1 MRLESAIGMAI
12 HHRHEE
18 PALIV
23 ALVTLVAMAAHA
35 TALRSGLIWL
45 DHAHIEDGLALAPLR
60 AWQTLFE
67 QGFAGTGYY
76 RPLVALSLSLDAAL
90 THASW
95 IFHASSVTWH
105 AAAAALT
112 SVAASSFGLSR
123 RAALGAGV
131 LFAVH
136 PLSSLVAGT
145 IAFRSEAMIATALLA
160 LVVLHRQRHP
170 LAALALLCGALTKET
185 ALVLGPMF
193 LVALELDAPSP
204 RPPVSQR
211 ARLWLWE
218 GAALGAAVGLRS
230 RFAPHWRASF
240 APLAPSDAIGTRLAA
255 LGKSATRVLA
265 PVDNTVCDTFPVT
278 SFVSF
283 ASLIGIAVAAGLAYL
298 AYKRRGPALLL
309 LVAILPSLQLVPVM
323 RWWSPHYVYIALAF
337 TSMLIAEYVCTR
349 STAAQRVAAFGL
361 AMLGALT
368 LITDLRFESDTTLWE
383 EEVSADRTCREGHFY
398 LAEVARAF
406 RRWDDAASSYERA
419 LETSSGVLSY
429 VDRVPALQNLGAVRL
444 EQGRFADAR
453 VAFRTAIDAV
463 ADEGHRRLLL
473 HNLAT
478 TELRA
483 GNAEEAARLLEDEVS
498 RSDALEASI
507 FIRARAIESLGRA
520 EEARALFRRL
530 QSRVAPR
537 R

>member
-1 MRLESAIGMAI
+1 MAI
-12 HHRHEE
+12 HQRHEE
-18 PALIV
+18 PAVIV
-23 ALVTLVAMAAHA
+23 ALVMLVAIAAHA
-35 TALRSGLIWL
+35 AALRSGFIWL
-45 DHAHIEDGLALAPLR
+45 DHAHIEDGIALAPFR
-60 AWQTLFE
+60 AWPTLFQ

-76 RPLVALSLSLDAAL
+76 RPLMALSLSLDAAL

-95 IFHASSVTWH
+95 LFHASSVMWH

-112 SVAASSFGLSR
+112 SVAALSLGLSR
-123 RAALGAGV
+123 RAALGAGL

-145 IAFRSEAMIATALLA
+145 IAFRSEAMIATALLT
-160 LVVLHRQRHP
+160 LVVLHRQGHP
-170 LAALALLCGALTKET
+170 LAALALLFGALTKET
-185 ALVLGPMF
+185 ALILGPMF
-193 LVALELDAPSP
+193 VVDLELDAPSP
-204 RPPVSQR
+204 RPPFLRR

-218 GAALGAAVGLRS
+218 AAALGAAVGLRL
-230 RFAPHWRASF
+230 RFAPHWRATF
-240 APLAPSDAIGTRLAA
+240 APLAPSDALGTRLAA

-278 SFVSF
+278 SLLSF
-283 ASLIGIAVAAGLAYL
+283 ASLIGLAVTAGLAYL

-309 LVAILPSLQLVPVM
+309 LIAILPSLQLVPVM

-337 TSMLIAEYVCTR
+337 AAMLIAEYACTR
-349 STAAQRVAAFGL
+349 STAVQRVAAFGL

-368 LITDLRFESDTTLWE
+368 LITDLRFESDATLWG
-383 EEVSADRTCREGHFY
+383 EEVSADPTCREGHFY
-398 LAEVARAF
+398 LAEVARMEG
-406 RRWDDAASSYERA
+406 RWDDAASSYERA
-419 LETSSGVLSY
+419 LETSSNVLGY

-444 EQGRFADAR
+444 EQGRFADAG

-463 ADEGHRRLLL
+463 PDEGHRRLLL

-478 TELRA
+478 AELRA
-483 GNAEEAARLLEDEVS
+483 GNAEEAARLLEVEVA

-507 FIRARAIESLGRA
+507 FVRARAVESLGRA

-530 QSRVAPR
+530 QTRVAPR